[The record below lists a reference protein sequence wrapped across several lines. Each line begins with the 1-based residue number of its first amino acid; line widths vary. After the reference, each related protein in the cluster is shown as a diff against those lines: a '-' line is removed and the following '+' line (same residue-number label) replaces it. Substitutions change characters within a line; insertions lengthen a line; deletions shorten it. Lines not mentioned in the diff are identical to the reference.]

1 MEVYDLCREKFRI
14 YRGFSNNLSQG
25 NIGNLGSHEE
35 VVLDHVMFFLGDAIA
50 CALALASDFRLDRL
64 Y

>member
-1 MEVYDLCREKFRI
+1 MGGMGWEAWDGVF
-14 YRGFSNNLSQG
+14 
-25 NIGNLGSHEE
+25 IGDLGSHEE

-50 CALALASDFRLDRL
+50 CALALASDFRLDML